1 MANMQL
7 PAIEEA
13 IIETIMFD
21 SPITC
26 PELRVDEA
34 WIDYNGHMNMAFY
47 NLVFDRSLDHVY
59 DRLDIGADYV
69 RNGGGSCFTAE
80 IHVNYLSELVLDDPI
95 RVTFQL
101 LDWDAK
107 RLHFFEQMY
116 HAETGE
122 LAATSE
128 QLGLHVDMTARRAA
142 PFPEDAQQRIS
153 TLMDAHR
160 DLPTPDQIGGVIGI
174 RRR

>member
-1 MANMQL
+1 V
-7 PAIEEA
+7 
-13 IIETIMFD
+13 FD

-47 NLVFDRSLDHVY
+47 NLVFDKAVDHVY
-59 DRLDIGADYV
+59 DGLEIGLEYV
-69 RNGGGSCFTAE
+69 RSGGGSCFTAE
-80 IHVNYLSELVLDDPI
+80 IHVNYLSELVLNDPI

-128 QLGLHVDMTARRAA
+128 QLALHVDMSERRAS
-142 PFPEDAQQRIS
+142 PFSEVAQEKIA
-153 TLMDAHR
+153 TLMAVHQ
-160 DLPTPDQIGGVIGI
+160 DLDKPDQVGNVIGI
-174 RRR
+174 RR

>member
-1 MANMQL
+1 
-7 PAIEEA
+7 
-13 IIETIMFD
+13 MFD

-26 PELRVDEA
+26 PELRVDKA

-47 NLVFDRSLDHVY
+47 NLVFDKAVDHVY
-59 DRLDIGADYV
+59 DDLGIGLEYV
-69 RNGGGSCFTAE
+69 RTGDGSCFTAE
-80 IHVNYLSELVLDDPI
+80 IHVNYLSELVLNDPI

-128 QLGLHVDMTARRAA
+128 QMALHVDMSERRAS
-142 PFPEDAQQRIS
+142 PFPDTAQGKIS
-153 TLMDAHR
+153 TLMAAHQ
-160 DLPTPDQIGGVIGI
+160 DLEKPEQVGTVIGI
-174 RRR
+174 RR

>member
-1 MANMQL
+1 
-7 PAIEEA
+7 
-13 IIETIMFD
+13 MFA

-26 PELRVDEA
+26 PPQRVDPA

-47 NLVFDRSLDHVY
+47 NLLFDRALDHVY
-59 DRLDIGADYV
+59 DELGIGIDYV
-69 RNGGGSCFTAE
+69 RAVGGSCFTAE
-80 IHVNYLSELVLDDPI
+80 IHVGYLNELVVDDPV

-116 HAETGE
+116 HAKTGE

-128 QLGLHVDMTARRAA
+128 QLALHVDMAARRAA
-142 PFPEDAQQRIS
+142 PFPDAIQARIAALMAAHE
-153 TLMDAHR
+153 TLER
-160 DLPTPDQIGGVIGI
+160 PEQLGQTIGI
-174 RRR
+174 RRT